1 MMAEHKKYP
10 SKIHEKHPNSKFA
23 KGSKAYDE
31 RQKKLALLAGRLG
44 AGKSFSDVQA
54 GA

>member
-1 MMAEHKKYP
+1 MGERVKHP

-23 KGSKAYDE
+23 KGSRAYDE
-31 RQKKLALLAGRLG
+31 RQKRLAEIVARMG